1 MVSNSRSVLV
11 TGATGFVGSHLVRR
25 LLKDGYDTHILLRKG
40 SNPWRIADVLPK
52 LKTHNV
58 DLTDKEGAARLMAEI
73 RPDIIFHLATAGVY
87 GGKSLPD
94 RDLVA
99 INLGGCI
106 NLVEAASGLDYSLLV
121 NTGSSSEY
129 GPKNEAMKEGDACQP
144 SNMYGISKLAATL
157 YGQYV
162 AAVSNKP
169 IVTLRLFS
177 PFGPHDD
184 AKRFM
189 AIAIGK
195 GIKNEE
201 LVLNNPAAARDF
213 IYIDDVID
221 AYLQCINKAEALRGQ
236 VLNIGSGKEIGI
248 PSLCEKLKKIGG
260 FTNAIR
266 QEPGQ
271 PRLGESPRWQADISK
286 ARELLDW
293 QPKRTLEQ
301 GLEKTIAWFKTNHQL
316 YA

>member
-144 SNMYGISKLAATL
+144 
-157 YGQYV
+157 
-162 AAVSNKP
+162 
-169 IVTLRLFS
+169 
-177 PFGPHDD
+177 
-184 AKRFM
+184 
-189 AIAIGK
+189 
-195 GIKNEE
+195 
-201 LVLNNPAAARDF
+201 
-213 IYIDDVID
+213 
-221 AYLQCINKAEALRGQ
+221 
-236 VLNIGSGKEIGI
+236 
-248 PSLCEKLKKIGG
+248 
-260 FTNAIR
+260 
-266 QEPGQ
+266 
-271 PRLGESPRWQADISK
+271 
-286 ARELLDW
+286 
-293 QPKRTLEQ
+293 
-301 GLEKTIAWFKTNHQL
+301 
-316 YA
+316 